1 MEIKERELIGALRKL
16 RKIKNSVL
24 WFYNAYLTENIVYSA
39 KVSMQ
44 VKICDTKYIFISILF
59 VFSRF
64 GDGYT
69 IILRLS
75 TPSTEPCPVDAFIQS
90 SFPGI
95 QLKERHQNV
104 LQYQLPSQACS
115 LACVFEVLSNNY
127 EELGIA
133 DYSVSQTTLDQVRE
147 QCSDSISNPSVLP
160 CCLYRQLP
168 SKKYT
173 IMA

>member
-1 MEIKERELIGALRKL
+1 MIL
-16 RKIKNSVL
+16 NVL
-24 WFYNAYLTENIVYSA
+24 F
-39 KVSMQ
+39 
-44 VKICDTKYIFISILF
+44 SILF
-59 VFSRF
+59 VFSFRF

-75 TPSTEPCPVDAFIQS
+75 TPSTEPCPVDTFIQS

-127 EELGIA
+127 KELGIA
-133 DYSVSQTTLDQVRE
+133 DYTVSQTTLDQVRE
-147 QCSDSISNPSVLP
+147 QWSDSIPYLVY
-160 CCLYRQLP
+160 CLAVYIGNYLLRSTL
-168 SKKYT
+168 SWHKR
-173 IMA
+173 I